1 MIATAT
7 RRGPVVELVGP
18 AGAGK
23 STLVRTIR
31 SRDPEVR
38 TDLSIWSL
46 PRPRLVTNGLLFL
59 PKLAALWRDYPGS
72 LWTALHLAVRL
83 KTLQQ
88 LLDSG
93 KTRNCRALV
102 VDIGPIFTLAWF
114 RVYARHRTWNR
125 WLDQWYPRAVVEGAA
140 AVDAIVW
147 LDAPDQV
154 LAARIRMRDQAH
166 TVKDKSDHEIFT
178 LLGNYRK
185 TFAQV
190 IAEVSA
196 RSGTPVL
203 TFSTD
208 EKDPEQIADEIMA
221 SLSPQGDQ

>member
-1 MIATAT
+1 M
-7 RRGPVVELVGP
+7 ELVGP

-88 LLDSG
+88 LLDRG

-140 AVDAIVW
+140 DDSPLASALMRVAVVDIGTNST
-147 LDAPDQV
+147 
-154 LAARIRMRDQAH
+154 R
-166 TVKDKSDHEIFT
+166 
-178 LLGNYRK
+178 LL
-185 TFAQV
+185 
-190 IAEVSA
+190 IAEVDSEGNVAERLRVLYGANAHLTMQSSPGVGTRISIELPLLQTDKEFSPASAIYEA
-196 RSGTPVL
+196 RS
-203 TFSTD
+203 STR
-208 EKDPEQIADEIMA
+208 
-221 SLSPQGDQ
+221 

>member
-1 MIATAT
+1 
-7 RRGPVVELVGP
+7 VVELVGP

-31 SRDPEVR
+31 LRNPEVR

-46 PRPRLVTNGLLFL
+46 PKPRLVTNGLLFL
-59 PKLAALWRDYPGS
+59 PKLARLWQDYPGS

-83 KTLQQ
+83 KTLHQ

-93 KTRNCRALV
+93 ETRNCRALV

-114 RVYARHRTWNR
+114 RVYARHRTRNR
-125 WLDQWYPRAVVEGAA
+125 WLEQWYPRAVVEGAA

-154 LAARIRMRDQAH
+154 LAHRIRSRAQAH
-166 TVKDKSDHEIFT
+166 TVKDKSDHEIFS
-178 LLGNYRK
+178 LLGNYRE
-185 TFAQV
+185 TFAEV
-190 IAEVSA
+190 ISEVSA
-196 RSGTPVL
+196 QSGTRVL
-203 TFSTD
+203 RFSTD
-208 EKDPEQIADEIMA
+208 GKDPEQIAAEIMA
-221 SLSPQGDQ
+221 SLAPQGDQ